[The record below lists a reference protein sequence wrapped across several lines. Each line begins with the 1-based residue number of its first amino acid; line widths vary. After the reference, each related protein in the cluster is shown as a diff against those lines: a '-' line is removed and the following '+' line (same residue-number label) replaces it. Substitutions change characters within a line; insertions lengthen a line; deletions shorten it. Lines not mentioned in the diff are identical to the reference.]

1 MNRNSLIKHI
11 FEKKSYLC
19 IGLDPDL
26 NLLPDSLGKSP
37 NDLLD
42 FNKKIIDCTKDYCVS
57 YKPNLA
63 FYESL
68 GSSGWKILEET
79 LAYIPSS
86 HFVIADAKR
95 GDIGNTSGKYAS
107 AIFDYL
113 KADAVT
119 VAPYMGSDSIIPFY
133 DYPEKWV
140 IILGL
145 TSNPGSKDFQFLTL
159 DSGEKLYQKV
169 IRESKNWGN
178 ESNTMFVVGATHPN
192 ELTEIRKII
201 PDHFILIPGVGAQG
215 GNLKEISA
223 FGLTKEA
230 GLLVNVGRSI
240 IYASTGND
248 FEEAAAKE
256 AEKIHDEMK
265 TYLSMY
271 ASS

>member
-1 MNRNSLIKHI
+1 MNRASLISHI

-19 IGLDPDL
+19 IGLDPDMS
-26 NLLPDSLGKSP
+26 LLPPSLGKSP
-37 NDLLD
+37 KDLLD
-42 FNKKIIDCTKDYCVS
+42 FNKRIIDCTKDFCVS

-79 LAYIPSS
+79 LAYIPST

-119 VAPYMGSDSIIPFY
+119 VAPYMGKDSVTPFY
-133 DYPEKWV
+133 DYPDKWV
-140 IILGL
+140 VILGL

-169 IRESKNWGN
+169 ISEAKNWGN
-178 ESNTMFVVGATHPN
+178 DANTMFVVGATHPN

-201 PDHFILIPGVGAQG
+201 PNHFMLIPGVGAQG
-215 GNLKEISA
+215 GNLKGISIA
-223 FGLTKEA
+223 GLTKEV

-240 IYASTGND
+240 IYASNGND

-256 AEKIHDEMK
+256 AKKIQEEMK
-265 TYLSMY
+265 IYLSTHVLL
-271 ASS
+271 

>member
-1 MNRNSLIKHI
+1 MNRIALINHI

-26 NLLPDSLGKSP
+26 NLLPGSLGKSP

-42 FNKKIIDCTKDYCVS
+42 FIKRMIDCTKDHCVS
-57 YKPNLA
+57 YKPNVA

-133 DYPEKWV
+133 GYPDKWV

-169 IRESKNWGN
+169 IKESKKWGN

-201 PDHFILIPGVGAQG
+201 PNHFILIPGVGAQG

-240 IYASTGND
+240 IYASKGND

-265 TYLSMY
+265 IYLSMY